1 MDALLEE
8 LIKCVFEGAFD
19 ISFFFSPSD
28 SSVAALQRATLWHT
42 DTPAEAVCVVRQDR
56 SKGLNAAGPESP
68 SGKARLREAWG
79 GLLQRAAKDEVATA
93 KAGEE
98 EEEEEGGGRL
108 ALAQKDTRHAT
119 TNIGLPVWADGRKNL
134 IHLNAIR
141 LVGEKEKE

>member
-93 KAGEE
+93 KEGEEE
-98 EEEEEGGGRL
+98 EEEEEGGGGWPSPKRIL
-108 ALAQKDTRHAT
+108 AML
-119 TNIGLPVWADGRKNL
+119 LPILGFPSGPTAGRT
-134 IHLNAIR
+134 
-141 LVGEKEKE
+141 